1 MEHTEA
7 CAQDGVG
14 SREGGNEK
22 EKRRENKEE
31 KKKTKQGIV
40 PRALLKK

>member
-7 CAQDGVG
+7 CAQDG
-14 SREGGNEK
+14 EGGNEK